1 MISANYQDTIM
12 IVDDYEVE
20 ERVIHKKN
28 GAERNTPKLRRSR
41 SGSGVFRLPQ
51 IRESSLS

>member
-28 GAERNTPKLRRSR
+28 GAERNTPKLRRSG
-41 SGSGVFRLPQ
+41 SGSGVFRRSQ